1 MYDYRV
7 AEHGWH
13 GKAANVALTH
23 VTKKLTNRWKSIA
36 TRTTKM
42 VSNKMT
48 VNDNVPHA
56 ALHEETTYCSLRP
69 LHVRVFVKV
78 ITLVQT
84 V

>member
-23 VTKKLTNRWKSIA
+23 VTKNLTNRWKSIA

-42 VSNKMT
+42 VSNKMIMSRMQLYT
-48 VNDNVPHA
+48 RKRLIVAYVHSTCA
-56 ALHEETTYCSLRP
+56 CLS
-69 LHVRVFVKV
+69 K
-78 ITLVQT
+78 
-84 V
+84 